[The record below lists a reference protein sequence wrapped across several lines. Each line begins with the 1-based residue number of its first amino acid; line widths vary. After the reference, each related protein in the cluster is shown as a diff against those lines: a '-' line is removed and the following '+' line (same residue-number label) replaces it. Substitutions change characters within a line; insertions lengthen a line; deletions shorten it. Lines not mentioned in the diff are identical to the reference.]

1 MNRQEMVNGTLEKNT
16 DQDDSFD
23 IFLRTQFQQ
32 EKPYLHDENFTAQVM
47 ARLPAPKKLLRWQER
62 LIIAVPLLVISIL
75 VLSQNSL
82 LASVIKVWVMLS
94 VISVQN
100 LFQLVLEVSLVALL
114 VVSYWL
120 ANKGRLL

>member
-1 MNRQEMVNGTLEKNT
+1 MNINDGVENTAEKNMST
-16 DQDDSFD
+16 DDSFD
-23 IFLRTQFQQ
+23 VFLRARLQQ
-32 EKPYLHDENFTAQVM
+32 TKPYLHDENFTAQVM

-62 LIIAVPLLVISIL
+62 LIIAVPLLIISIL

-82 LASVIKVWVMLS
+82 LAFIIKAWVMLS

-114 VVSYWL
+114 AVSYWL
-120 ANKGRLL
+120 AKKGRLL